1 MDRWGQFNEIIRS
14 DNLTTT
20 EKALLLLI
28 FSYHNP
34 EKGYSYPSISKLM
47 KETPISDKTTFF
59 KNRNSLVEKGF
70 LTIETI
76 KGRGCKYFISIPSMV
91 TQPSMETKPSMDSIL
106 PHGMETKPTP
116 SMETKPQKEKEKTK
130 EKKNIYIENQSL
142 SVTYMDLKFI
152 DSLIDTVKITED
164 EYNLLLERYPKKL
177 VHDKIKALDRY
188 KDIDSKYN
196 RHIKA
201 LDDWCE
207 RDKDKEEY
215 KEKPKRRPKKD
226 IYAFLKD

>member
-1 MDRWGQFNEIIRS
+1 MLEYAQKKGIFMIKLNDVI
-14 DNLTTT
+14 D
-20 EKALLLLI
+20 ALE
-28 FSYHNP
+28 FVNM
-34 EKGYSYPSISKLM
+34 G
-47 KETPISDKTTFF
+47 
-59 KNRNSLVEKGF
+59 
-70 LTIETI
+70 IETYAYYNPKDNKI
-76 KGRGCKYFISIPSMV
+76 F
-91 TQPSMETKPSMDSIL
+91 
-106 PHGMETKPTP
+106 
-116 SMETKPQKEKEKTK
+116 
-130 EKKNIYIENQSL
+130 
-142 SVTYMDLKFI
+142 YMDLSFI